1 MIELKLSIPDVNAVL
16 ASLGRQPY
24 AEVNE
29 LIGRIVS
36 QAMPQATPPEPVGL
50 PEA

>member
-1 MIELKLSIPDVNAVL
+1 MIELKLSIPDVNAIL

-24 AEVNE
+24 AEVND

-36 QAMPQATPPEPVGL
+36 QAMPQTKPQEPETQP
-50 PEA
+50 A